1 MNIYP
6 AYIFKIQFQKKNQK
20 SYETPSIIYTGLES
34 LRKNNSTIALH
45 VLYLKKKW
53 IYIQPTFSKQNTN
66 LNRIKK
72 YVKNAD
78 FCSVEMPSEEDTKVL
93 EFN

>member
-45 VLYLKKKW
+45 VLYLKKKMN
-53 IYIQPTFSKQNTN
+53 IYPAYIFKTKHKLESY
-66 LNRIKK
+66 KK
-72 YVKNAD
+72 VCEKCR
-78 FCSVEMPSEEDTKVL
+78 FLQC
-93 EFN
+93 